1 MSKYTPWFPG
11 DVMPVRP
18 GVYEVNAL
26 PGPWYRRWDGRHW
39 FAGGRT
45 PKDAASS
52 KYETVPNVNPWRGLA
67 EPPKG
72 EMK

>member
-1 MSKYTPWFPG
+1 MKLTPWFPA

-18 GVYEVNAL
+18 GVYEVNAR

-39 FAGGRT
+39 FAGDHT
-45 PKDAASS
+45 PENAASS
-52 KYETVPNVNPWRGLA
+52 KCALFMNTNPWRGLA

-72 EMK
+72 EKK